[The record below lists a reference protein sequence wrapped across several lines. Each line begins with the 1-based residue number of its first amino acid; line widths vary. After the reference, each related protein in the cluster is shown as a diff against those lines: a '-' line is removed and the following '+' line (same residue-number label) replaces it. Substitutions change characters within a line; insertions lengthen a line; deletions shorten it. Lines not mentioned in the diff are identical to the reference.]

1 MLRQRL
7 LTAAVL
13 VCVALGLSLMPAP
26 GWFILACSILIIM
39 SAWEWAAL
47 CHLARSGRL
56 AFCLLVMFILA
67 GLYRQDDP
75 ALLGA
80 IVTAGVVYWLFAIGL
95 VLACQSERYCLPRSA
110 SVRLLLGLFT
120 LLPMWAGLI
129 LLKSFITGG
138 ASLLLCLLLL
148 VWSADT
154 AAYFAGKRWGRRALA
169 SHISPAKTR
178 EGALAALIAAIVIGL
193 GYVIVADRAWGEA
206 WMFVLLS
213 LITATVSIFG
223 DLMESL
229 LKRAANVKDSGTLL
243 PGHGGLL
250 DRIDSLAA
258 ASPVFAFAVCHPAG
272 FPLNFSVNFP
282 GAPA

>member
-26 GWFILACSILIIM
+26 GWFILACSILITI

-47 CHLARSGRL
+47 CRLARGGRL
-56 AFCLLVMFILA
+56 AFCLLVVFILA

-95 VLACQSERYCLPRSA
+95 VLACQSERSCLPRSVF
-110 SVRLLLGLFT
+110 VRLLLGLFT

-129 LLKSFITGG
+129 LLKSFIAGG

-193 GYVIVADRAWGEA
+193 GYVIVAGRAWDEA

-229 LKRAANVKDSGTLL
+229 LKRAANVKDSGALL

>member
-13 VCVALGLSLMPAP
+13 VFFALGLSLMPAP
-26 GWFILACSILIIM
+26 GWFILACSILITM

-47 CHLARSGRL
+47 CRLTRSGRL
-56 AFCLLVMFILA
+56 AFCLLVVFILA
-67 GLYRQDDP
+67 GLYRQNDP

-80 IVTAGVVYWLFAIGL
+80 IVTAGVLYWLCVIGL
-95 VLACQSERYCLPRSA
+95 VLACQNERSCLPRP
-110 SVRLLLGLFT
+110 VFLRLLLGLFT

-129 LLKSFITGG
+129 LLKSFIAGG
-138 ASLLLCLLLL
+138 APLLLYLLLL

-169 SHISPAKTR
+169 SHISPAKTQ
-178 EGALAALIAAIVIGL
+178 EGALAGLIAAIVIGL
-193 GYVIVADRAWGEA
+193 GYVIVAGRAWDEA
-206 WMFVLLS
+206 WVFVLLS

-229 LKRAANVKDSGTLL
+229 LKRAANVKDSGALL

-258 ASPVFAFAVCHPAG
+258 ASPVFAFAVCYPAG